1 MRFEIEDTPE
11 RAAFRLAFREWLRT
25 VLPAGWM
32 EALEDGDDDA
42 FAAARKGFDPLRW
55 MRTIGG
61 SGYAAP
67 LWPSQHGGMSAE
79 PWAQQVVREELGRY
93 RLPTFGINLL
103 GVGLAGPTLV
113 EHGTDE
119 QKSRY
124 LAPILTGEE
133 IWCQLF
139 SEPGAGSD
147 LASLSTRAVRDG
159 DEWVVN
165 GQKVW
170 TSLAQ
175 FAKWGMLLA
184 RTDPEVPKHEGL
196 SYFVLDMRSPGV
208 TVRPLVQMT
217 GSADFN
223 EVFLSDVRVPDS
235 QRVGAVGDGWRVART
250 TLMNERLALSG
261 LAIDAASLSGG
272 VRKDP
277 WERMLDGVRDRHD
290 PLVRQDLA
298 RVYIAHEVKEITS
311 GRAAAARLKGR
322 EPGPEGGIGK
332 IFNAEL
338 NQYRT
343 NLTMKAAG
351 LAAVAWMPGDHDA
364 AQRATAFLRTR
375 ANTIEGGTSEILRD
389 QIAERILGLPREP
402 AADKGV
408 PWSETRRA

>member
-11 RAAFRLAFREWLRT
+11 RAAFRSEMRGWLAT

-32 EALEDGDDDA
+32 DALERGDDEA
-42 FAAARKGFDPLRW
+42 FAAARHGFDPFAW
-55 MRTIGG
+55 MRTIGS

-67 LWPSQHGGMSAE
+67 LWPREHGGLGADG
-79 PWAQQVVREELGRY
+79 WAQQVVREELARW

-119 QKSRY
+119 QKRRY
-124 LAPILTGEE
+124 LPPILTGEE

-147 LASLSTRAVRDG
+147 LASLATRAVRDG

-170 TSLAQ
+170 TSVAQ
-175 FAKWGMLLA
+175 FAKWGMLVA
-184 RTDPEVPKHEGL
+184 RTDPDVPKHEGL
-196 SYFVLDMRSPGV
+196 TYFILDMRQPGV
-208 TVRPLVQMT
+208 EVRPLVQIT

-223 EVFLSDVRVPDS
+223 EVFFTDARVPDAN
-235 QRVGAVGDGWRVART
+235 RVGAVGDGWRVART
-250 TLMNERLALSG
+250 TLMNERVALSG
-261 LAIDAASLSGG
+261 LAIDADSLTGAA
-272 VRKDP
+272 RKDP
-277 WERMLDGVRDRHD
+277 WARTLEGVPDRKD
-290 PLVRQDLA
+290 PLVRQALA
-298 RVYIAHEVKEITS
+298 RVYIAQEVKEITAS
-311 GRAAAARLKGR
+311 RAATARLGGR

-343 NLTMKAAG
+343 DVAMDAAG
-351 LAAVAWMPGDHDA
+351 MAAIAWMPGDEDA
-364 AQRATAFLRTR
+364 ARRATAFLRTR
-375 ANTIEGGTSEILRD
+375 ANTIEGGTSEILRN
-389 QIAERILGLPREP
+389 QIAERLLGLPREP
-402 AADKGV
+402 AADKGI
-408 PWSETRRA
+408 PWSASSRS